1 MLYGGRINDEA
12 VDRLLCG
19 VYASFHGADKSRGGG
34 GGEREMN
41 ATRTMAVEAY
51 VDG

>member
-34 GGEREMN
+34 GEREMN

>member
-34 GGEREMN
+34 ERDERNSYHGSGGLR
-41 ATRTMAVEAY
+41 
-51 VDG
+51 

>member
-34 GGEREMN
+34 GMN

>member
-34 GGEREMN
+34 GRERDERN
-41 ATRTMAVEAY
+41 SYHGSGGLR
-51 VDG
+51 

>member
-34 GGEREMN
+34 GDERN
-41 ATRTMAVEAY
+41 SYHGSGGLR
-51 VDG
+51 

>member
-34 GGEREMN
+34 GGRERDERN
-41 ATRTMAVEAY
+41 SYHGSGGLR
-51 VDG
+51 